1 MVGLANEEL
10 FGVGVGGLVGQIHGR
25 VVVGLAAFFRGACDV
40 PQQLFALGHEFL
52 LVVFQSLLIHA
63 CGPHSGS
70 YCRSH
75 KLLILRPPPKTVK
88 KAKKI
93 LSKLFRNVPFLSAIL
108 RGLDFTQ
115 GRGQESFSRKGAM
128 LLDAQVAVVTG
139 GGRGIGRA
147 IARRFAGEGAAVVV
161 AARTGLEVE
170 GVAKEIEKA
179 GGRAGWLVADVSRE
193 ADCARIVGTA
203 RERFGAVHVLINNAG
218 FYGPVKPVEE
228 ITPQE
233 WDEVIAAHLRGA
245 FLLTRL
251 VLPEMYGRGSGVIL
265 NISSISAK
273 AAFAWGSP
281 YAAAKAGMLGLTR
294 VVAAEAARRGVR
306 VNALCP
312 GPVTETR
319 MSKDLGRV
327 LAERLR
333 VSPEQQLADFLEGIL
348 QGRAQTADEIAAAA
362 LFLVSNQASGITGQ
376 SLNVDG
382 GMIFY

>member
-1 MVGLANEEL
+1 
-10 FGVGVGGLVGQIHGR
+10 
-25 VVVGLAAFFRGACDV
+25 
-40 PQQLFALGHEFL
+40 
-52 LVVFQSLLIHA
+52 
-63 CGPHSGS
+63 
-70 YCRSH
+70 
-75 KLLILRPPPKTVK
+75 
-88 KAKKI
+88 
-93 LSKLFRNVPFLSAIL
+93 
-108 RGLDFTQ
+108 
-115 GRGQESFSRKGAM
+115 M
-128 LLDAQVAVVTG
+128 LLEGQVAVVTG
-139 GGRGIGRA
+139 SGRGIGRA
-147 IARRFAGEGAAVVV
+147 MARRFAAEGAAVVV
-161 AARTGLEVE
+161 ASRTATEVE
-170 GVAKEIEKA
+170 GVAAEIEKH
-179 GGRAGWLVADVSRE
+179 GGRAVGLAADVSRE
-193 ADCARIVGTA
+193 ADCARIVSAA
-203 RERFGAVHVLINNAG
+203 RERFGGVHILVNNAG
-218 FYGPVKPVEE
+218 FYGPVKPIEE

-233 WDEVIAAHLRGA
+233 WDEVVAVHLRAA

-251 VLPEMYGRGSGVIL
+251 VLPEMYARRSGAIL

-294 VVAAEAARRGVR
+294 VVAAEAARKGVR

-382 GMIFY
+382 GMVFY